1 MINNTTWNHQ
11 TDPQKLGLLGYFSNG
26 RGMGGGPT
34 DPTSKIKQ
42 MSWYLIFWKYFN
54 ANKIRFIQRFYSY
67 NCGMQ
72 TNLNYMKT

>member
-1 MINNTTWNHQ
+1 
-11 TDPQKLGLLGYFSNG
+11 
-26 RGMGGGPT
+26 MGGGPT